1 VGIVPILEFY
11 FSFQLELRKKIKT
24 IVIAGVIV
32 DDNVVIN
39 IVLIFMAVV
48 NRFLKFVFLK
58 FGHKFR
64 KDSPEPDNMV

>member
-1 VGIVPILEFY
+1 
-11 FSFQLELRKKIKT
+11 LELRKKIKT

-48 NRFLKFVFLK
+48 NRFLKF
-58 FGHKFR
+58 GHKFR